1 MALARSGQSP
11 VPVDDARLVEL
22 VRGGDARAFTT
33 LYHRHARYLAGVVFR
48 LTGREPD
55 VDDVLQETFLDA
67 VGAIHQL
74 RDPAGLRSWLAA
86 IAVRRVHK
94 RLSRRRRLRF
104 LERAVEL
111 VAPKASD
118 PHDQRRVDELY
129 EVLETLAADVR
140 VPWTLHHVEGET
152 LPEVAALCGVSLATV
167 KRRIA
172 DAEARIARRL
182 QGGPHG
188 AR

>member
-1 MALARSGQSP
+1 MALARPSP
-11 VPVDDARLVEL
+11 VAVPVDDARLVEL
-22 VRGGDARAFTT
+22 VRGGDSRAFAT

-67 VGAIHQL
+67 LGAIHQL
-74 RDPAGLRSWLAA
+74 RDPSGLRSWLAA

-94 RLSRRRRLRF
+94 RLARRRRLRF

-111 VAPKASD
+111 VSPKASD

-129 EVLETLAADVR
+129 EVLETLSPDTR
-140 VPWTLHHVEGET
+140 LPWVLHHVEGET
-152 LPEVAALCGVSLATV
+152 LPAVAELCNVSLATV

-172 DAEARIARRL
+172 EAEEKIDRRL
-182 QGGPHG
+182 HG